1 MKRSLITA
9 VVLGSAVALA
19 QGAPA
24 KKPEGARKPRA
35 AKPQPAAP
43 DVNKL
48 PFTPDS
54 IRIVM
59 QYHSTK
65 IQGCYE
71 EHMAAKD
78 KKVEGK
84 LLTSFSISPEG
95 MVTDAKVLKKG
106 TTLKDPGL
114 HDCVVA
120 VLLSLTFPTPTD
132 GRFHPIDYPFNLKA
146 VK

>member
-1 MKRSLITA
+1 MKGTLISSL
-9 VVLGSAVALA
+9 VLASAVALA

-24 KKPEGARKPRA
+24 KKPAGTRKPA
-35 AKPQPAAP
+35 ATKPAEP
-43 DVNKL
+43 DVARM

-54 IRIVM
+54 IKQVM
-59 QYHSTK
+59 RYNSTK
-65 IQGCYE
+65 IQDCYE
-71 EHMAAKD
+71 EHMASKD

-84 LLTSFSISPEG
+84 LMTSFSISPEG

-120 VLLSLTFPTPTD
+120 VLLSMTFPQPTD
-132 GRFHPIDYPFNLKA
+132 GRFHPIEYPFNLKA
-146 VK
+146 VE